1 MALTTWRLA
10 NVLLLRLP
18 TFPGEWSH
26 ARNSHSSRAHHSCDC
41 CSPVVGLSLTSGEAS
56 VKAFLAA
63 CLAAIVLA
71 AISVIVLN
79 SVQEPADRAFATPPY
94 TRVGD

>member
-1 MALTTWRLA
+1 
-10 NVLLLRLP
+10 VQQGRLP
-18 TFPGEWSH
+18 
-26 ARNSHSSRAHHSCDC
+26 
-41 CSPVVGLSLTSGEAS
+41 

-71 AISVIVLN
+71 AISWIVLN

>member
-1 MALTTWRLA
+1 
-10 NVLLLRLP
+10 
-18 TFPGEWSH
+18 
-26 ARNSHSSRAHHSCDC
+26 
-41 CSPVVGLSLTSGEAS
+41 

-71 AISVIVLN
+71 AISWIVLN
-79 SVQEPADRAFATPPY
+79 GVQEPADRAFATAPY